1 MNEASLPV
9 ELIALTL
16 ILALVGGLAPIFS
29 NIKENHDTM
38 RRITGIASGI
48 LLASALLVVIPE
60 GFELATGGHDE
71 HGHDEHVD
79 EDALAGSV
87 ALVILELEHGEI
99 NSSEAIEEIE
109 ELLGGHDEHDEESGD
124 EHDEESGDEHDEESG
139 DSLSEGIEH
148 VIEEVESGEI
158 NATTGIE
165 EIEELITSHAHEGE
179 HGDEEESALESLIIG
194 GAVLAGFVL
203 MLVMEGSGVGHAV
216 HEEHH
221 EHEEEHGHE
230 HVHHRAAPWIIV
242 LGLSLHSAADGLAIG
257 SAAAGSSEAVT
268 ALVAL
273 AVLIHKVP
281 AAFSL
286 GVFSLHERE
295 DRNDS
300 IRDVVLFSIAT
311 PVMIVISFF
320 ALQDFDEQMIALAM
334 LFSGGT
340 FLYVATVDTLP
351 DIHNAVSG
359 REAMV
364 NVIIGVLVLVLILF
378 GADAAGLIEH
388 GH

>member
-87 ALVILELEHGEI
+87 ALVILELEHGDI

-124 EHDEESGDEHDEESG
+124 EHDEESS

-165 EIEELITSHAHEGE
+165 EIEEIITSHAHEGE

-221 EHEEEHGHE
+221 DHEEEHGHE
-230 HVHHRAAPWIIV
+230 HVHHRAAPWVIV

-351 DIHNAVSG
+351 DIHNVVSG

>member
-1 MNEASLPV
+1 MTEASLPV

-29 NIKENHDTM
+29 NIKENRDTM

-87 ALVILELEHGEI
+87 ALVILELEHGDI

-139 DSLSEGIEH
+139 DSLSESIEH
-148 VIEEVESGEI
+148 VIEEVESEEI

-165 EIEELITSHAHEGE
+165 EIEEIITSHAHEEE

-242 LGLSLHSAADGLAIG
+242 LGLSMHSAADGLAIG

-311 PVMIVISFF
+311 PVMIVVSFF
-320 ALQDFDEQMIALAM
+320 VLQDFDEQMIALAM

-359 REAMV
+359 REAMI
-364 NVIIGVLVLVLILF
+364 NVLIGVLILVVILF

>member
-87 ALVILELEHGEI
+87 ALVILELEHGDI

-109 ELLGGHDEHDEESGD
+109 ELLGGHD

-221 EHEEEHGHE
+221 DHEEEHGHE
-230 HVHHRAAPWIIV
+230 HVHHRAAPWVIV

>member
-1 MNEASLPV
+1 MSDASLPT

-16 ILALVGGLAPIFS
+16 VLALIGGLIPIFS
-29 NIKENHDTM
+29 SMKGD
-38 RRITGIASGI
+38 RDSLRKITGLASGI
-48 LLASALLVVIPE
+48 LLASAVLVVIPE
-60 GFELATGGHDE
+60 GFELASGGHED

-79 EDALAGSV
+79 EGALAGST
-87 ALVILELEHGEI
+87 ALVILEVEHGEI
-99 NSSEAIEEIE
+99 SASEGIEEIE
-109 ELLGGHDEHDEESGD
+109 ELLGGHEEHADDDHEEEDDDHDEGD
-124 EHDEESGDEHDEESG
+124 DS
-139 DSLSEGIEH
+139 SLSESIEH

-158 NATTGIE
+158 NASTGISEIE
-165 EIEELITSHAHEGE
+165 EIVTSHAHEEG
-179 HGDEEESALESLIIG
+179 HGSEEEESLENLAIG
-194 GAVLAGFVL
+194 LAVLAGFVL
-203 MLVMEGSGVGHAV
+203 MLVLEGSGIGHAV

-221 EHEEEHGHE
+221 DHEEEHGHQ
-230 HVHHRAAPWIIV
+230 HIHHGVAPFLLV

-257 SAAAGSSEAVT
+257 SAAAGASEAVT
-268 ALVAL
+268 AAVAL

-286 GVFSLHERE
+286 GVFSMHERE

-311 PVMIVISFF
+311 PLMIVVSFY
-320 ALQDFDEQMIALAM
+320 ALEGLDEHMIALAM

-340 FLYVATVDTLP
+340 FLYVAAVDTLP
-351 DIHNAVSG
+351 DIHNPETG
-359 REAMV
+359 REAMINV
-364 NVIIGVLVLVLILF
+364 LMGVIIMVVILF